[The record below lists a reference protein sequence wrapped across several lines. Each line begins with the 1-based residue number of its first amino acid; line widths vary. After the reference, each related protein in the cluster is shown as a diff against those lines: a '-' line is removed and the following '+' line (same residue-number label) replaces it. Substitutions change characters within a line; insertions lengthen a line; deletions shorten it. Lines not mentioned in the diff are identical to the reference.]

1 MSDLDELQ
9 KQMKNINSRQPMYY
23 PQTNDYYPP
32 RCVPPTPT
40 NSLGIAGMV
49 LGIVSFALICLPFL
63 PFFASIIG
71 LILSCV
77 GMGRPNKGMA
87 ITGLILNIIVLLLQ
101 CLMVIGSFAN
111 PAIFR
116 SIMN

>member
-9 KQMKNINSRQPMYY
+9 KQMKNTNSRQPMYY

-32 RCVPPTPT
+32 RYVPTPT

-49 LGIVSFALICLPFL
+49 LGIVSFALMCLPFF
-63 PFFASIIG
+63 PFFSSVIG
-71 LILSCV
+71 LVLSCF
-77 GMGRPNKGMA
+77 GMSKPNKGMA

-101 CLMVIGSFAN
+101 CLMVIGFFAN
-111 PAIFR
+111 PAISR
-116 SIMN
+116 SIMNI